1 MSPKK
6 LVDLLDLLLKRRR
19 SWNIDTKLKFVV
31 GNTELCILHVTGKVE
46 CAPSEE
52 ETGYHPLK
60 VKCFSAGIKGI
71 YIRSFGRCLQRC
83 IESIDMDGI

>member
-1 MSPKK
+1 MSQKT

-46 CAPSEE
+46 HAPSEE
-52 ETGYHPLK
+52 KTGT
-60 VKCFSAGIKGI
+60 S
-71 YIRSFGRCLQRC
+71 STQ
-83 IESIDMDGI
+83 S